1 MSHSHSYIRIRIR
14 IEYSSP
20 FGALSN
26 FKCTARRVTSILGHW
41 YTTIRTTDE
50 STIPLCH
57 SRARTANSCSKLNGT
72 TPTAGP
78 LGTHANLR
86 HLRRSSI
93 VPFLFS
99 ICPTVCAPLDVSDH
113 LAALQLSPPP
123 PPSPFLNSFY
133 LKPKWNIL
141 RWLWQCR
148 PRLSNRNCGVWTSIG
163 HGHGQRHGSSFSRA
177 HIIKFAQ
184 RTSHTHTRTHTLKHC
199 TQFVCQAKPKK
210 EWDKIHKSEKRIS
223 TDYREYFVRG
233 LLQQR
238 GERATGEEDVA

>member
-1 MSHSHSYIRIRIR
+1 MELRPLPAQSVHMQIWGTWGEAR
-14 IEYSSP
+14 
-20 FGALSN
+20 LSL
-26 FKCTARRVTSILGHW
+26 F
-41 YTTIRTTDE
+41 Y
-50 STIPLCH
+50 
-57 SRARTANSCSKLNGT
+57 
-72 TPTAGP
+72 
-78 LGTHANLR
+78 
-86 HLRRSSI
+86 
-93 VPFLFS
+93 FLF
-99 ICPTVCAPLDVSDH
+99 APQFVP
-113 LAALQLSPPP
+113 LSMSLTTWLPSNSPP

-148 PRLSNRNCGVWTSIG
+148 PRLSTRNCGVWTSIG

-223 TDYREYFVRG
+223 TDYREYFVSG
-233 LLQQR
+233 LLQQQ
-238 GERATGEEDVA
+238 GERATGEEDLA